1 MRTFDR
7 STFLAAQASWADYG
21 AEWMPLRRQAA
32 ERGMLFAP
40 SGSRH
45 DDREAESP
53 SQRAIIF
60 GALRDNP
67 AELRAIVARS
77 GSWSQVVDRIIGL
90 ESRLRQDAGDAER
103 DARWERERVP
113 TYAEAVT
120 SIAAIVQRIGESV

>member
-1 MRTFDR
+1 MRTVDR
-7 STFLAAQASWADYG
+7 ATYLAAQASWADFG
-21 AEWMPLRRQAA
+21 ADWMPLRRQAT
-32 ERGMLFAP
+32 ERGILFAP

-53 SQRAIIF
+53 SQRAIIY

-103 DARWERERVP
+103 DAGWEREQAP
-113 TYAEAVT
+113 TYREAVV
-120 SIAAIVQRIGESV
+120 SIAAIVRRIGESV